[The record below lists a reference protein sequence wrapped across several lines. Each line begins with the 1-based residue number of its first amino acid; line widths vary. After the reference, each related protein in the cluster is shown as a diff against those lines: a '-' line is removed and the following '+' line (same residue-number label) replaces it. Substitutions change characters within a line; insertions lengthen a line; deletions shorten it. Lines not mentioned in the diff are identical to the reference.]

1 VPLDATHPIG
11 LLAPV
16 LLGFGYDPIVETMSF
31 KRFALFSSLV
41 VNAACGGAA
50 PAPQAPAAPSTHA
63 PHHSSAEVSTNAEI
77 GALPEEETQYALK
90 TTFKDVQ
97 ACFFGG
103 SRRVEFLGG
112 EIAFNITVGSDGKA
126 VGVFAERTT
135 LGDRETEKCMIDAMK
150 HVSWPKPV
158 GGPIGI
164 AQGSFDFEAA
174 ADVRPPVSWQESKVS
189 AALHQAGGRLSQC
202 KTSSATGYLATVY
215 VDENGK
221 PLAAGVAAPN
231 RDAEGASD
239 CLVDVLLS
247 LSFPDPGSWPAKVS
261 FSI

>member
-1 VPLDATHPIG
+1 
-11 LLAPV
+11 
-16 LLGFGYDPIVETMSF
+16 MSIQ
-31 KRFALFSSLV
+31 RFALIPSFV
-41 VNAACGGAA
+41 VCAACGGNA
-50 PAPQAPAAPSTHA
+50 PAPQAPAAPLPHSRHHA
-63 PHHSSAEVSTNAEI
+63 SAEVSTSAEI

-90 TTFKDVQ
+90 GTFKDVQ

-126 VGVFAERTT
+126 VGVFAERST

-164 AQGSFDFEAA
+164 AQGSFDFEAPS
-174 ADVRPPVSWQESKVS
+174 DVRPPVSWQESKVS
-189 AALHQAGGRLSQC
+189 AALHQAGDRISGC
-202 KTSSATGYLATVY
+202 KGSRATGYLATVY

-239 CLVDVLLS
+239 CLVEVLLGM
-247 LSFPDPGSWPAKVS
+247 SFPDPGSWPAKVS